1 MRKHKAHTA
10 SSKNADQARENEA
23 MVDDEFSDMRG
34 ARAVELDRRKI
45 ARIGRQ
51 DIVSVASRCK
61 CDD

>member
-34 ARAVELDRRKI
+34 ARAVELNRRKI
-45 ARIGRQ
+45 ARIGR
-51 DIVSVASRCK
+51 
-61 CDD
+61 